1 MRVMP
6 KQRGPI
12 KLLVGQS
19 YIAPPHFREC
29 NMVCE
34 ALGDPKVDGVIAFAN
49 GLDKISSGLI
59 RFNKKST
66 KGKIYWDKKLDG
78 YISKQDE
85 LVGKITLEKSQAKHF
100 SKVGSRRPEVVVD
113 VITGRGVLS
122 FSDVEGWEN
131 KFGNYNATLKIKP
144 KTRFLKKG
152 TLVKTFDEVSELVN
166 KSVSQVVK
174 GVFNYRPDRYVSQ
187 VLASV
192 ENYPKTELGWD
203 YDSYNSVVLQSPKY
217 FDLPPLPG

>member
-1 MRVMP
+1 MP

-12 KLLVGQS
+12 NLLVGQS
-19 YIAPPHFREC
+19 YIVPPHFREC
-29 NMVCE
+29 NMVCK

-78 YISKQDE
+78 YISKQDK
-85 LVGKITLEKSQAKHF
+85 LVGKITLEKSQAKYF
-100 SKVGSRRPEVVVD
+100 SKVGSRRPQVVVD
-113 VITGRGVLS
+113 VITGRGVLG
-122 FSDVEGWEN
+122 FAHVEGWEN
-131 KFGNYNATLKIKP
+131 QFGNYNATLKIKP

-152 TLVKTFDEVSELVN
+152 TLVKSFDEVSELVN
-166 KSVSQVVK
+166 RDVFQAVK
-174 GVFNYRPDRYVSQ
+174 GVLNYRPDKYVNQ
-187 VLASV
+187 VLGSV
-192 ENYPKTELGWD
+192 GYYPKTELGWD

-217 FDLPPLPG
+217 FDMEPLVH